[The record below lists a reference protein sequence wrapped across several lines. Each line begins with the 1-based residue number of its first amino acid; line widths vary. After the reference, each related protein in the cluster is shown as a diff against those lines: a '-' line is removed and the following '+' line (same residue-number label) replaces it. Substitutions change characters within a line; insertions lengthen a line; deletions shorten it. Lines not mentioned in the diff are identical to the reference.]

1 MNKKKDDA
9 GCVIVLLREAV
20 SYYRLQTGKNMTIK
34 SLMKKLRPDMT
45 DGYLNSL
52 ASYWQKGSCRYR
64 PSRTELA
71 KIVEITGVPME
82 KLVKQSKQKK

>member
-20 SYYRLQTGKNMTIK
+20 SYYRLQTGKEMTIK
-34 SLMKKLRPDMT
+34 SLMKKLRPDIT

-64 PSRTELA
+64 PTKTEIA
-71 KIVEITGVPME
+71 MIVKITGVPKE
-82 KLVKQSKQKK
+82 KLIKKK